1 MVNKKKK
8 RMYLM
13 YLKGKTCVFR
23 KANRDYN
30 FNYFNNFN
38 KKRTRTSSLNKG
50 KHPGRYAQI

>member
-30 FNYFNNFN
+30 FNNFN
-38 KKRTRTSSLNKG
+38 KKRTRTSSLIK
-50 KHPGRYAQI
+50 KIIRLMYAQI